1 MFETEVRSPS
11 GERSH
16 AQGQSDEQWALL
28 DKELVR
34 AHRVASDSIQREDIA
49 WLCKGFSAFLSSG
62 GKIPLERC
70 LCLPTN
76 ERALRRARRDHWLRR
91 AWLELDPTLS
101 PWRRSELL
109 ATEILRFQTGKWAR
123 WSQLEHV
130 PAGSRA
136 LDEALFEA
144 FRCQERI
151 PSTAMQLHNIAGHQK
166 NH

>member
-1 MFETEVRSPS
+1 MGAVTGELTHGQRSSNEP
-11 GERSH
+11 
-16 AQGQSDEQWALL
+16 WALL
-28 DKELVR
+28 DKELLR
-34 AHRVASDSIQREDIA
+34 AHRVASDTLQREDIA

-109 ATEILRFQTGKWAR
+109 ATEIHRFQSAKWSR
-123 WSQLEHV
+123 WSQFERS
-130 PAGSRA
+130 PTGIRP

-166 NH
+166 DH